1 VNQVLWKLKIEM
13 EISLMDFGG
22 QSLKESLGIDQR
34 GWKTFDSL
42 RELLCMLFEIQVFK
56 VAIRKLSGTIIR
68 VTPKTPNLSW

>member
-1 VNQVLWKLKIEM
+1 
-13 EISLMDFGG
+13 MDFGG

-68 VTPKTPNLSW
+68 GTPKTPNLSW